1 VMMMTITAGNKKS
14 SKEKTN
20 TILNNTVMIQRHDR
34 SEIGINY
41 DIMELGLVF
50 FVI

>member
-1 VMMMTITAGNKKS
+1 MMMTITAGNKS
-14 SKEKTN
+14 RRRRKTN

-34 SEIGINY
+34 SEIGIHY